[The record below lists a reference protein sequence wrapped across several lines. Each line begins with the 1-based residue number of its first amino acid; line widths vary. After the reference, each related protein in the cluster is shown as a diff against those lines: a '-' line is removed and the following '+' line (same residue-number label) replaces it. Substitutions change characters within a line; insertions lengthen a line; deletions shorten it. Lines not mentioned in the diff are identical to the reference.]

1 MKKERS
7 VNDWK
12 KEEKY
17 FKKCLY
23 LQIIWTHVLAK
34 GWSWPAYS
42 SFFRNYNHIAAWA
55 NPINSFCLKRY
66 DFLLFRII
74 HFLCMNIDPKSQ
86 FHKNLG
92 LRPRAHCLICEFLKA
107 LTGRFM
113 VVLIC
118 VYPQTHKQ
126 KILKVSNRTNI
137 SWSVNWL
144 ISVGSEIFALFLWHV
159 NALFVSLL
167 HASSH
172 LLSPLLSS
180 FSFVTFLFPYSC
192 P

>member
-1 MKKERS
+1 M
-7 VNDWK
+7 
-12 KEEKY
+12 
-17 FKKCLY
+17 
-23 LQIIWTHVLAK
+23 LAK
-34 GWSWPAYS
+34 GWYWPAYS

-55 NPINSFCLKRY
+55 NSINSFCLKRY

-74 HFLCMNIDPKSQ
+74 HFLCMNIGPKSQ

-126 KILKVSNRTNI
+126 KILKVSNQTNI

-144 ISVGSEIFALFLWHV
+144 ISVDSEIFALFLWHV

-167 HASSH
+167 HGSSH

-180 FSFVTFLFPYSC
+180 FSFVTFFLIPVLNILWHCRNPIHKSLS
-192 P
+192 